1 MSARARLRRLEAYTA
16 AWIRSAPGTYTYLF
30 ALLVTSWSLR
40 GADPHLA
47 DALIRSQ
54 STNLDNLTD
63 RPLQVL
69 VASAFWTSGS
79 ALPWMLL
86 VRFTLVMAPVER
98 RLGTRRTLVVFAA
111 GHVLAT
117 LLVGAGI
124 EIGLQH
130 HLLDLSL
137 ARASDVGVSYGYFA
151 VAGAFTWLL
160 VPRWLRLVW

>member
-47 DALIRSQ
+47 DALIRSE

-79 ALPWMLL
+79 AIPWQLL
-86 VRFTLVMAPVER
+86 LRFTLVMAPVER
-98 RLGTRRTLVVFAA
+98 RLGTRRTLPVFAT

-117 LLVGAGI
+117 LLVAG
-124 EIGLQH
+124 GLSYGVQH
-130 HLLDLSL
+130 RLVSVSL
-137 ARASDVGVSYGYFA
+137 AH
-151 VAGAFTWLL
+151 
-160 VPRWLRLVW
+160 